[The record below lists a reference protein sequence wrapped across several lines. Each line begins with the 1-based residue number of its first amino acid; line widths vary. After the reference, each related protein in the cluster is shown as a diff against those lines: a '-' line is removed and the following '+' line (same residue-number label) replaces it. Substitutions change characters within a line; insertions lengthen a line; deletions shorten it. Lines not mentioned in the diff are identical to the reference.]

1 METSMTFQF
10 GLERLLT
17 DSARLAMLKN
27 ARVGLVAHPASVT
40 QGLNHAL
47 DALVCAGIYPKCVFG
62 PQHGVR
68 GDKQDN
74 MIESDDYLDPTH
86 GIPVY
91 SLYGHHRSPTP
102 ERLAGLDIILFD
114 LQDLGCRIYT
124 YITTLQYFLT
134 AAAST
139 ELEIWVLD
147 RPNPAGR
154 GIDGLRL
161 EAGQESFVGAAALPC
176 RYGLT
181 IGELALW
188 MNAQLPQPANLT
200 LIEMMHYSPNGR
212 PSFGWPSELSWV
224 NPSPNASSLNMARS
238 FSGTV
243 LLEGTTLSEG
253 RGTTFPLEVIGG
265 PGFPAQHIKAELESS
280 LPEALAGAV
289 LRPCYFEPTFQKHQ
303 GKLCHGLQIHT
314 DQPNFNAE
322 TFQPFLIIAYAL
334 KLLKL
339 SEPEVELWRHHEYEY
354 ETGRVPIDVINGG
367 PQLRQWVDDDTQSLD
382 QLTHQLDATR
392 ALWLP
397 EIAQFYRY

>member
-1 METSMTFQF
+1 MTFQF

-17 DSARLAMLKN
+17 DSDRLAMLKN

-40 QGLNHAL
+40 QTLHHAL
-47 DALVCAGIYPKCVFG
+47 DVLVAAGVYPKCVFG

-74 MIESDDYLDPTH
+74 MIESDDFLDPTH

-91 SLYGHHRSPTP
+91 SLYGQHRRPTP
-102 ERLAGLDIILFD
+102 DRLADLDIILFD

-124 YITTLQYFLT
+124 YITTLHYFLT
-134 AAAST
+134 AVAST
-139 ELEIWVLD
+139 DLEIWVLD

-154 GIDGLRL
+154 GIDGFRL
-161 EAGQESFVGAAALPC
+161 EAGQESFVGAASLPC
-176 RYGLT
+176 QYGLT

-188 MNAQLPQPANLT
+188 MNAQLPQAANLT
-200 LIEMMHYSPNGR
+200 MIQMGHYSPNTR

-253 RGTTFPLEVIGG
+253 RGTTFPLEVIGS
-265 PGFPAQHIKAELESS
+265 PNFPAQYIKAELESS
-280 LPEALAGAV
+280 LPKALAGAV
-289 LRPCYFEPTFQKHQ
+289 LRPCYFEPTFHKHQ
-303 GKLCHGLQIHT
+303 GKLCQGLQIHT
-314 DQPNFNAE
+314 DLPGFNAE
-322 TFQPFLIIAYAL
+322 SFQPFCIIAYAL

-367 PQLRQWVDDDTQSLD
+367 PRLRHWVDDPLQSLD
-382 QLTHQLDATR
+382 QLIHHLDETR

-397 EIAQFYRY
+397 EIAPFYRY

>member
-1 METSMTFQF
+1 MGAAMTFQF
-10 GLERLLT
+10 GLERLLR
-17 DSARLAMLKN
+17 DSSRLAALKKCQ
-27 ARVGLVAHPASVT
+27 VGLVAHPASVT
-40 QGLNHAL
+40 QDLRHTL
-47 DALVCAGIYPKCVFG
+47 DALIDKGIRPKCVFG

-86 GIPVY
+86 GMPVY
-91 SLYGHHRSPTP
+91 SLYGHHRRPTI
-102 ERLAGLDIILFD
+102 EMLAGLDVILFD

-124 YITTLQYFLT
+124 YITTLQYFL
-134 AAAST
+134 AAAAAT
-139 ELEIWVLD
+139 DLEIWVLD

-154 GIDGLRL
+154 GVDGFRL

-200 LIEMMHYSPNGR
+200 VIDMANYSPNAH
-212 PSFGWPSELSWV
+212 PTFGWPSALSWV

-253 RGTTFPLEVIGG
+253 RGTTFPLEVIGS
-265 PGFPAQHIKAELESS
+265 PDFPAQHIKAELESS
-280 LPEALAGAV
+280 LSNALAGAI
-289 LRPCYFEPTFQKHQ
+289 LRPCYFEPTFHKHQ
-303 GKLCHGLQIHT
+303 GTLCHGLQIHT
-314 DQPNFNAE
+314 DQPAFNADN
-322 TFQPFLIIAYAL
+322 FRPFLVIAYAL

-339 SEPEVELWRHHEYEY
+339 AQPAAELWRHHEYEY
-354 ETGRVPIDVINGG
+354 EIDRLPIDIINGG
-367 PQLRQWVDDDTQSLD
+367 SQLRHWVDDDTLHLNDLISL
-382 QLTHQLDATR
+382 LDETR

-397 EIAQFYRY
+397 EIAPFYRY

>member
-1 METSMTFQF
+1 MTFQF

-17 DSARLAMLKN
+17 DSDRLATLKS

-40 QGLNHAL
+40 QDLTHAL
-47 DALVCAGIYPKCVFG
+47 DALVGAGIYPKCVFG

-91 SLYGHHRSPTP
+91 SLYGHHRRPTP

-124 YITTLQYFLT
+124 YITTLQYFLA

-154 GIDGLRL
+154 GIDGFRL

-200 LIEMMHYSPNGR
+200 FIEMRHYSPNTR

-280 LPEALAGAV
+280 LSEALAGAV
-289 LRPCYFEPTFQKHQ
+289 LRPCYFEPTFHKHQ
-303 GKLCHGLQIHT
+303 GKLCQGLQIHT
-314 DQPNFNAE
+314 EQPQFNAE
-322 TFQPFLIIAYAL
+322 TFQPFRIIAYAL

-339 SEPEVELWRHHEYEY
+339 SEPKVELWRHHEYEY

-367 PQLRQWVDDDTQSLD
+367 PQLRQWVDDDTQSLA

-397 EIAQFYRY
+397 EIAPFYRY